1 MTLKADNKFKQVL
14 SHQHTYSKGSIKK
27 QFLNNDLE
35 WNLINKKFRKLLLNI

>member
-27 QFLNNDLE
+27 QFLKNGLE

>member
-27 QFLNNDLE
+27 QFLKNGLE
-35 WNLINKKFRKLLLNI
+35 WNLITKNFRQQLLPI